1 LRERRQ
7 ISKVDR
13 LITWG
18 FNLAII
24 GLFSVCGL
32 LYAQQNKIIDKQDDK
47 INYKYT
53 ELCDKL
59 DKKVDNAVLLEMIKT
74 INVQQAVD
82 MNNWERQ
89 EKMNTKVL
97 GNLEELNMNVILLN
111 DKLEFI
117 KE

>member
-1 LRERRQ
+1 
-7 ISKVDR
+7 
-13 LITWG
+13 
-18 FNLAII
+18 
-24 GLFSVCGL
+24 
-32 LYAQQNKIIDKQDDK
+32 
-47 INYKYT
+47 
-53 ELCDKL
+53 
-59 DKKVDNAVLLEMIKT
+59 VLLEMIKT